1 MYTQLISTISL
12 LLSLLTVSGVM
23 LHDSRIDKATSL
35 LATPLSFTQYDT
47 SPSKVSLG
55 GDAHTHVE
63 RSSFSQAMR
72 VYQTTTPSTPTRSD
86 GRKHLMQRHAPKG
99 HHAFDNYNLPLV
111 S

>member
-12 LLSLLTVSGVM
+12 FLSILTVSGVV
-23 LHDSRIDKATSL
+23 LHDTRVDKAATL
-35 LATPLSFTQYDT
+35 LATPASLAQYDT
-47 SPSKVSLG
+47 SPNKVHLS

-72 VYQTTTPSTPTRSD
+72 VYQTTTPGTPMRND
-86 GRKHLMQRHAPKG
+86 ERKHLMQRHAPKG
-99 HHAFDNYNLPLV
+99 HHAFDNYNLPVV

>member
-12 LLSLLTVSGVM
+12 FLSLLTVSGVM
-23 LHDSRIDKATSL
+23 LHDTRIDKATSL
-35 LATPLSFTQYDT
+35 LATPLSSAQYDA
-47 SPSKVSLG
+47 SPNKVQLS

-86 GRKHLMQRHAPKG
+86 DRKHMMQRHAPKG
-99 HHAFDNYNLPLV
+99 HHPFDNYNLPVV